1 MAHRALIIAQHEYIT
16 NVRRKEFL
24 LVTLGLPVFLLVVM
38 GISMLSTG
46 MTIGA
51 ATPRNKPLG
60 VVDHSGALSFPSA
73 GTWNPPV
80 EVFSNEDEGLQA
92 VRSGRL
98 RALIVV
104 AADYLASGKVEIYQ
118 PAGPIFSGADIQADG
133 VLTRALLAKTRI
145 PPSIVERVTLPT
157 GRHGPSVYT
166 WDAKA
171 GRFSRRT
178 GAGEAAR
185 FLVPYGFGMM
195 LIMAVFISANY
206 LLRSVADEKEN
217 RVIEV
222 ILSSVTA
229 SDLLTGK
236 LIGLAGVG
244 LTQVGAWVLMA
255 ALPALLLFHR
265 FVRIPPAALGMLA
278 LYFILGFGL
287 YATLMAGIG
296 ALGTSYRES
305 QQIASVVSFM
315 AFSPF
320 FVLMPILQSPNGV
333 LAQALSYFPFTAPL
347 TMVLRSSAGEIPA
360 YQSVVAVLLMA
371 LTIRLIHRLSVR
383 LFRFGLLIYGKRPS
397 FAETVRWLRE
407 AQSA

>member
-1 MAHRALIIAQHEYIT
+1 MAHRALCIAQHEYVT

-38 GISMLSTG
+38 GISMFSAG
-46 MTIGA
+46 MTINA
-51 ATPRNKPLG
+51 APPQKKPVG
-60 VVDHSGALSFPSA
+60 VVDQSRSLRFPSA
-73 GTWNPPV
+73 ASWTPSV
-80 EVFSNEDEGLQA
+80 EIFPNVDAGLQA

-98 RALIVV
+98 RGLIVV
-104 AADYLASGKVEIYQ
+104 ASDYVATGRVEIYQ
-118 PAGPIFSGADIQADG
+118 GHQPLFASPSIQADEI
-133 VLTRALLAKTRI
+133 LTRALLAGTKV
-145 PPSIVERVTLPT
+145 PPAIVERVTAPT
-157 GRHGPSVYT
+157 GKRGPTVYA

-178 GAGEAAR
+178 GAGEAAE

-229 SDLLTGK
+229 GDLLTGK
-236 LIGLAGVG
+236 LLGLAGVG
-244 LTQVGAWVLMA
+244 LTQVGVWILMG
-255 ALPALLLFHR
+255 ALPAAIVFHR
-265 FVRIPPAALGMLA
+265 FVRLPPAALGMLA
-278 LYFILGFGL
+278 VYFVLGFGL

-305 QQIASVVSFM
+305 QQIASVVSFL

-320 FVLMPILQSPNGV
+320 FVLMPILQAPNGV
-333 LAQALSYFPFTAPL
+333 LAQVLSYIPFTAPL
-347 TMVLRSSAGEIPA
+347 TLVLRNSVTEVPV
-360 YQSVVAVLLMA
+360 YQAIISIAVMA
-371 LTIRLIHRLSVR
+371 ATIRIIHGVSVR

-397 FAETVRWLRE
+397 FGETLRWLRE
-407 AQSA
+407 ARNA